1 MRERMSFKE
10 IRVFSKEKFKE
21 NLKVLIIIELIV
33 VVICVGLLT
42 WQEGVALM
50 FPSSILSLVMQIVIY
65 GLLAV
70 FFTGSAVACLGA
82 SKGQKPKVEQVFYL
96 FRNKTKQVLW
106 LIVRKTI
113 ITFLITFIINFFG
126 GVVYYSATNEDFPYM
141 MTIASVLATV
151 IVELRYF
158 PALYLL
164 LEGEEQVCRKAIWR
178 GNDLMRGNY
187 MRLMGLWISFVPWML
202 LGLIPCGLG
211 VFVVAPWF
219 QISQAV
225 FYTDLKR
232 QEKIKMHS
240 QAGGGTESQSL

>member
-10 IRVFSKEKFKE
+10 IRAFSKEKLKK
-21 NLKVLIIIELIV
+21 NLKVLVIIELII

-42 WQEGVALM
+42 WQEGIELM
-50 FPSSILSLVMQIVIY
+50 FPASILSLVMQIVIY

-70 FFTGSAVACLGA
+70 FFTGNVVACLRV
-82 SKGQKPKVEQVFYL
+82 SKGQEPKVDQVFYL

-113 ITFLITFIINFFG
+113 IMYLIMSIIYFFG
-126 GVVYYSATNEDFPYM
+126 SMMYYAATNEDFPYM
-141 MTIASVLATV
+141 MTIASVLATM

-164 LEGEEQVCRKAIWR
+164 LEGEEQICRKAIWR
-178 GNDLMRGNY
+178 GNDLMHGNY
-187 MRLMGLWISFVPWML
+187 MRLMGFWISFIPWML

-211 VFVVAPWF
+211 LFVVAPWF
-219 QISQAV
+219 QISLAV

-232 QEKIKMHS
+232 QEIIKD
-240 QAGGGTESQSL
+240 